1 MKASITSVNYVRE
14 PTRGQKIWRK
24 IARYNTD
31 KARFIQEVFIECLLQ
46 VDIGLRARGTEVSDE
61 WKKSQLVT
69 PAAISVPN
77 LDFS

>member
-1 MKASITSVNYVRE
+1 MRI
-14 PTRGQKIWRK
+14 RGAFALI
-24 IARYNTD
+24 Y
-31 KARFIQEVFIECLLQ
+31 FSIQEVFIECLLQ